1 MQPLIDVA
9 SYRREKDACFALF
22 TLYFCHVGKFAE
34 GELVD
39 LYLFFIVRWC
49 LLFTLLL
56 DELSIWIL
64 KYTCQLIEVVGRP
77 FCTSNIIPRTKCC
90 MCLVNIYQN

>member
-39 LYLFFIVRWC
+39 LYLFFNC
-49 LLFTLLL
+49 
-56 DELSIWIL
+56 EMMS
-64 KYTCQLIEVVGRP
+64 LIYAP
-77 FCTSNIIPRTKCC
+77 A
-90 MCLVNIYQN
+90 

>member
-39 LYLFFIVRWC
+39 LYLFFIVR
-49 LLFTLLL
+49 
-56 DELSIWIL
+56 
-64 KYTCQLIEVVGRP
+64 
-77 FCTSNIIPRTKCC
+77 
-90 MCLVNIYQN
+90 